1 MYLNP
6 KVKDKYKN
14 IDFLEYN
21 WLMGGYAM
29 DDFYDKDNIKNFDE
43 LYKYE
48 GELGAIYNNK
58 KTLFKLW
65 APLAES
71 VEVIFYGKD
80 GYNYTSNSKKTMKM
94 EYKRKGLWQLEVEG
108 NLNGEFY
115 NYVIDRNG
123 IKKEVVDPYA
133 KAVGVNGKRGMV
145 IDLEQTNP
153 IGWNNHAIPKLKST
167 LDAIIYE
174 VNIRDF
180 TIDNNSGVDN
190 EIKGKFKGFYSDTS
204 TNSKKIKTG
213 INHLKELGVN
223 VIQLLPSFD
232 YKTVDER
239 YFSEE
244 EYNWGYDPLNYNV
257 PEGSYSTNPYFGEV
271 RIKEFKELI
280 LKLHENGFKVVM
292 DVVFNH
298 TADTED
304 SNFNKI
310 LPKYYYREN
319 MDGSFSNGSGCGNEL
334 ASERYMV
341 RKFILDSLKYWVDEY
356 KIDGFRFDLMALHD
370 IKTMKAIRKELSEDI
385 ILYGEG
391 WKAGSST
398 LEDNL
403 LTLKENI
410 SEFGKLQV
418 GAFSDDIRDAI
429 KGSVFESEKGGFING
444 GDGFEE
450 TIKFG
455 IVASTNHKDID
466 FDKLKYSKIPWALEP
481 YQVITYASAHDNY
494 TLWDKLAL
502 VKPLFSK
509 SDRIK
514 MNKLAAAIVLT
525 SQGIPFIHAGDEIL
539 RTKKDRSGTLIE
551 NSYKSSDY
559 VNKFY
564 WSRKEKYID
573 IFNYYKKLIDLRKNH
588 KIFKMNSTKEINDNI
603 EFLTFEENLKKIVAY
618 IAYGDRVNDSLGKI
632 AVIFNG
638 NENCIE
644 IDLKHN
650 KFLAILDGYDIN
662 EKGIYRINNNIISIK
677 PISALIVRY
686 L

>member
-1 MYLNP
+1 MDSFFS
-6 KVKDKYKN
+6 KDH
-14 IDFLEYN
+14 
-21 WLMGGYAM
+21 
-29 DDFYDKDNIKNFDE
+29 IKEFDE

-48 GELGAIYNNK
+48 DELGTIYNNR
-58 KTLFKLW
+58 KTTFKIW
-65 APLAES
+65 APLADS

-80 GYNYTSNSKKTMKM
+80 GYDYRSDAKEVIKMKY
-94 EYKRKGLWQLEVEG
+94 EEKGVWKLEVKG
-108 NLNGEFY
+108 DLNGEFY
-115 NYVIDRNG
+115 NYI
-123 IKKEVVDPYA
+123 IKRSGVSKEVIDPYA
-133 KAVGVNGKRGMV
+133 KAVGVNGERGMV
-145 IDLEQTNP
+145 IDLNQTNP
-153 IGWNNHAIPKLKST
+153 IGWDTHTIPKLNSV

-180 TIDNNSGVDN
+180 TIDNNSGINN
-190 EIKGKFKGFYSDTS
+190 EIKGKFKGFCAEPS
-204 TNSKKIKTG
+204 TNKGKIKTG

-232 YKTVDER
+232 YKTIDER
-239 YFSEE
+239 YFNEE

-280 LKLHENGFKVVM
+280 MKLHENGFKVVM
-292 DVVFNH
+292 DVVLNH
-298 TADTED
+298 TADTEN

-319 MDGSFSNGSGCGNEL
+319 EDGSFSNGSGCGNEI
-334 ASERYMV
+334 ASERAMV
-341 RKFILDSLKYWVDEY
+341 RKFILDSLKYWVEEY
-356 KIDGFRFDLMALHD
+356 KIDGFRFDLMGLHD
-370 IKTMKAIRKELSEDI
+370 IETMKAIRKELSEDI

-391 WKAGSST
+391 WKAGPST
-398 LEDNL
+398 LEDDI

-410 SEFGKLQV
+410 SKFGKLQV

-429 KGSVFESEKGGFING
+429 KGSVFEAESGGFING
-444 GDGFEE
+444 GNGFEE

-455 IVASTNHKDID
+455 VVASTAHKDID
-466 FDKLKYSKIPWALEP
+466 FNKLKYSKIPWAIEP
-481 YQVITYASAHDNY
+481 YQVITYVSAHDNY

-502 VKPLFSK
+502 VKPLFAK

-514 MNKLAAAIVLT
+514 MNKLAAAIILT

-539 RTKKDRSGTLIE
+539 RTKKDRNGTLVE

-588 KIFKMNSTKEINDNI
+588 KIFKMNSAKDINDNI
-603 EFLTFEENLKKIVAY
+603 EFLNFEENLKNIVAY
-618 IAYGDRVNDSLGKI
+618 IAYGDRINDSLGKI

-638 NENCIE
+638 NQDYVE

-650 KFLAILDGYDIN
+650 QFMAILDGDDIN
-662 EKGIYRINNNIISIK
+662 EKGLYKINNSIINVK
-677 PISALIVRY
+677 PLSALIVRY
-686 L
+686 V

>member
-1 MYLNP
+1 MDSFFS
-6 KVKDKYKN
+6 KDHVK
-14 IDFLEYN
+14 E
-21 WLMGGYAM
+21 
-29 DDFYDKDNIKNFDE
+29 FDE

-48 GELGAIYNNK
+48 DELGAIYNNR
-58 KTLFKLW
+58 KTTFKIW

-80 GYNYTSNSKKTMKM
+80 GYDYRSDAKEVIKMKY
-94 EYKRKGLWQLEVEG
+94 EEKGVWKLEVKG
-108 NLNGEFY
+108 DLNGEFY
-115 NYVIDRNG
+115 NYI
-123 IKKEVVDPYA
+123 IKRSGVSKEVIDPYA
-133 KAVGVNGKRGMV
+133 KAVGVNGERGMV
-145 IDLEQTNP
+145 IDLNATNP
-153 IGWNNHAIPKLKST
+153 IGWDTHTIPKLNSV

-180 TIDNNSGVDN
+180 TIDNNSGINN
-190 EIKGKFKGFYSDTS
+190 EIKGKFKGFCAEQS
-204 TNSKKIKTG
+204 TNKGKIKTG

-232 YKTVDER
+232 YKTIDER
-239 YFSEE
+239 YFNEE

-280 LKLHENGFKVVM
+280 MKLHENGFKVVM

-298 TADTED
+298 TADTEN

-319 MDGSFSNGSGCGNEL
+319 EDGSFSNGSGCGNEI
-334 ASERYMV
+334 ASERAMV
-341 RKFILDSLKYWVDEY
+341 RKFILDSLKYWVEEY
-356 KIDGFRFDLMALHD
+356 KIDGFRFDLMGLHD
-370 IKTMKAIRKELSEDI
+370 IETMKAIRKELSEDI

-391 WKAGSST
+391 WKAGPST
-398 LEDNL
+398 LEDDI

-410 SEFGKLQV
+410 SKFGKLQV

-429 KGSVFESEKGGFING
+429 KGSVFEAESGGFING
-444 GDGFEE
+444 GNGFEE

-455 IVASTNHKDID
+455 VVASTAHKDIN
-466 FDKLKYSKIPWALEP
+466 FNKLKYSKIPWAIEP
-481 YQVITYASAHDNY
+481 YQVITYVSAHDNY

-502 VKPLFSK
+502 VKPLFAK

-514 MNKLAAAIVLT
+514 MNKLAAAIILT

-539 RTKKDRSGTLIE
+539 RTKKDRNGTLVE

-588 KIFKMNSTKEINDNI
+588 KIFKMNSAKDINDNI
-603 EFLTFEENLKKIVAY
+603 EFLNFEENLKNIVAY
-618 IAYGDRVNDSLGKI
+618 IAYGDRINDSLGKI

-638 NENCIE
+638 NQHHVE

-650 KFLAILDGYDIN
+650 KFIAILDGDDVN
-662 EKGIYRINNNIISIK
+662 EKGLYKINNNLINIK
-677 PISALIVRY
+677 PLSALIVRY

>member
-1 MYLNP
+1 MNSFFSKEY
-6 KVKDKYKN
+6 VK
-14 IDFLEYN
+14 E
-21 WLMGGYAM
+21 
-29 DDFYDKDNIKNFDE
+29 FDE

-48 GELGAIYNNK
+48 DELGAIYNNR
-58 KTLFKLW
+58 KTTFKIW

-80 GYNYTSNSKKTMKM
+80 GYDYRSDAKEVIKMKY
-94 EYKRKGLWQLEVEG
+94 EEKGVWKLEVKG
-108 NLNGEFY
+108 DFNGEFY
-115 NYVIDRNG
+115 NYIIKRNG
-123 IKKEVVDPYA
+123 VKKEVIDPYA
-133 KAVGVNGKRGMV
+133 KAVGVNGERGMV
-145 IDLEQTNP
+145 IDLNQTNP
-153 IGWNNHAIPKLKST
+153 IGWDTHTIPKFNSV

-180 TIDNNSGVDN
+180 TIDNNSGINN
-190 EIKGKFKGFYSDTS
+190 EIKGKFKGFCAEPS
-204 TNSKKIKTG
+204 TNKGKIKTG

-232 YKTVDER
+232 YKTIDER
-239 YFSEE
+239 HFNEE

-280 LKLHENGFKVVM
+280 MNLHENGFKVVM

-298 TADTED
+298 TADTEN

-319 MDGSFSNGSGCGNEL
+319 EDGSFSNGSGCGNEI
-334 ASERYMV
+334 ASERAMV
-341 RKFILDSLKYWVDEY
+341 RKFILDSLKYWVEEY
-356 KIDGFRFDLMALHD
+356 KIDGFRFDLMGLHD
-370 IKTMKAIRKELSEDI
+370 IETMKAIRKELSEDI

-391 WKAGSST
+391 WKAGPST
-398 LEDNL
+398 LGDDI

-410 SEFGKLQV
+410 SKFGKLQV
-418 GAFSDDIRDAI
+418 GVFSDDIRDAI
-429 KGSVFESEKGGFING
+429 KGSVFEAESGGFING
-444 GDGFEE
+444 GNGFEE

-455 IVASTNHKDID
+455 VVASTAHKDID
-466 FDKLKYSKIPWALEP
+466 FNKLKYSKIPWALEP
-481 YQVITYASAHDNY
+481 YQVITYVSAHDNY

-502 VKPLFSK
+502 VKPLFTK

-514 MNKLAAAIVLT
+514 MNKLAAAIILT
-525 SQGIPFIHAGDEIL
+525 SQGIPFIHSGDEIL
-539 RTKKDRSGTLIE
+539 RTKKDRNGILVE

-564 WSRKEKYID
+564 WSRKEKYIE
-573 IFNYYKKLIDLRKNH
+573 IFNYYKKLIDLRKKH
-588 KIFKMNSTKEINDNI
+588 KIFKMNSAKDINDNI
-603 EFLTFEENLKKIVAY
+603 EFLNFEENLKKIVAY
-618 IAYGDRVNDSLGKI
+618 IAYGDRINDSLGKI

-638 NENCIE
+638 NQHCVE

-650 KFLAILDGYDIN
+650 QFTAILDGDDIN
-662 EKGIYRINNNIISIK
+662 EKGLYKINNPIINVK
-677 PISALIVRY
+677 PMSALIVRY
-686 L
+686 V

>member
-1 MYLNP
+1 MDSFFS
-6 KVKDKYKN
+6 KDHVK
-14 IDFLEYN
+14 E
-21 WLMGGYAM
+21 
-29 DDFYDKDNIKNFDE
+29 FDE

-48 GELGAIYNNK
+48 DELGAIYNNR
-58 KTLFKLW
+58 KTTFKIW

-80 GYNYTSNSKKTMKM
+80 GYDYRSDAKEVIKMKY
-94 EYKRKGLWQLEVEG
+94 EEKGVWKLEVKG
-108 NLNGEFY
+108 DLNGEFY
-115 NYVIDRNG
+115 NYI
-123 IKKEVVDPYA
+123 IKRSGVSKEVIDPYA
-133 KAVGVNGKRGMV
+133 KAVGVNGERGMV
-145 IDLEQTNP
+145 IDLNVTNP
-153 IGWNNHAIPKLKST
+153 IGWDTHTIPKLNSV

-180 TIDNNSGVDN
+180 TIDNNSGINN
-190 EIKGKFKGFYSDTS
+190 EIKGKFKGFCAEPS
-204 TNSKKIKTG
+204 TNKGKIKTG

-232 YKTVDER
+232 YKTIDER
-239 YFSEE
+239 YFNEE

-280 LKLHENGFKVVM
+280 MKLHENGFKVVM

-298 TADTED
+298 TADTEN

-319 MDGSFSNGSGCGNEL
+319 EDGSFSNGSGCGNEI
-334 ASERYMV
+334 ASERAMV
-341 RKFILDSLKYWVDEY
+341 RKFILDSLKYWVEEY
-356 KIDGFRFDLMALHD
+356 KIDGFRFDLMGLHD
-370 IKTMKAIRKELSEDI
+370 IETMKAIRKELSEDI

-391 WKAGSST
+391 WKAGTST
-398 LEDNL
+398 LEDDI

-410 SEFGKLQV
+410 SKFGKLQV

-429 KGSVFESEKGGFING
+429 KGSVFESESGGFING
-444 GDGFEE
+444 GNGFEE

-455 IVASTNHKDID
+455 VVASTAHKDIN
-466 FDKLKYSKIPWALEP
+466 FNKLKYSKIPWAIEP
-481 YQVITYASAHDNY
+481 YQVITYVSAHDNY

-502 VKPLFSK
+502 VKPLFAK

-514 MNKLAAAIVLT
+514 MNKLAAAIILT

-539 RTKKDRSGTLIE
+539 RTKKDRNGTLVE

-588 KIFKMNSTKEINDNI
+588 KIFKMNSAKDINDNI
-603 EFLTFEENLKKIVAY
+603 EFLNFEENLKNIVAY
-618 IAYGDRVNDSLGKI
+618 IAYGDRINDSLGKI

-638 NENCIE
+638 NQDYVE

-650 KFLAILDGYDIN
+650 QFMAILDGDDIN
-662 EKGIYRINNNIISIK
+662 EKGLYKINNNLINIK
-677 PISALIVRY
+677 PLSALIVRY
-686 L
+686 V

>member
-1 MYLNP
+1 MDSFFS
-6 KVKDKYKN
+6 KDHVK
-14 IDFLEYN
+14 E
-21 WLMGGYAM
+21 
-29 DDFYDKDNIKNFDE
+29 FDE

-48 GELGAIYNNK
+48 DELGAIYNNR
-58 KTLFKLW
+58 KTTFKIW

-80 GYNYTSNSKKTMKM
+80 GYDYRSDAKEVIKMKY
-94 EYKRKGLWQLEVEG
+94 EEKGVWKLEVKG
-108 NLNGEFY
+108 DLNGEFY
-115 NYVIDRNG
+115 NYI
-123 IKKEVVDPYA
+123 IKRGGVSKEVIDPYA
-133 KAVGVNGKRGMV
+133 KAVGVNGERGMV
-145 IDLEQTNP
+145 IDLNQTNP
-153 IGWNNHAIPKLKST
+153 IGWDTHAIPKLNSV

-180 TIDNNSGVDN
+180 TIDNNSGINN
-190 EIKGKFKGFYSDTS
+190 EIKGKFKGFCAEQS
-204 TNSKKIKTG
+204 TNKGKIKTG

-232 YKTVDER
+232 YKTIDER
-239 YFSEE
+239 YFNEE

-280 LKLHENGFKVVM
+280 MKLHENGFKVVM

-298 TADTED
+298 TADTEN

-319 MDGSFSNGSGCGNEL
+319 EDGSFSNGSGCGNEI
-334 ASERYMV
+334 ASERAMV
-341 RKFILDSLKYWVDEY
+341 RKFILDSLKYWVEEY
-356 KIDGFRFDLMALHD
+356 KIDGFRFDLMGLHD
-370 IKTMKAIRKELSEDI
+370 IETMKAIRKELSEDI

-391 WKAGSST
+391 WKAGPST
-398 LEDNL
+398 LEDDI

-410 SEFGKLQV
+410 SKFGKLQV
-418 GAFSDDIRDAI
+418 GVFSDDIRDAI
-429 KGSVFESEKGGFING
+429 KGSVFESESGGFING
-444 GDGFEE
+444 GNGFEE

-455 IVASTNHKDID
+455 VVASTAHKDID
-466 FDKLKYSKIPWALEP
+466 FNKLKYSKIPWAIEP
-481 YQVITYASAHDNY
+481 YQVITYVSAHDNY

-502 VKPLFSK
+502 VKPLFAK

-514 MNKLAAAIVLT
+514 MNKLAAAIILT

-539 RTKKDRSGTLIE
+539 RTKKDRNGTLVE

-588 KIFKMNSTKEINDNI
+588 KIFKMNSAKDINDNI
-603 EFLTFEENLKKIVAY
+603 EFLNFEENLKNIVAY
-618 IAYGDRVNDSLGKI
+618 IAYGDRINDSLGKI

-638 NENCIE
+638 NQHHVE

-650 KFLAILDGYDIN
+650 KFIAILDGDDVN
-662 EKGIYRINNNIISIK
+662 EKGLYKINNNLINIK
-677 PISALIVRY
+677 PLSALIVRY

>member
-1 MYLNP
+1 MDSFFS
-6 KVKDKYKN
+6 KDHVK
-14 IDFLEYN
+14 E
-21 WLMGGYAM
+21 
-29 DDFYDKDNIKNFDE
+29 FDE

-48 GELGAIYNNK
+48 DELGAIYNNR
-58 KTLFKLW
+58 KTTFKIW

-80 GYNYTSNSKKTMKM
+80 GYDYRSDAKEVIKMKY
-94 EYKRKGLWQLEVEG
+94 EEKGVWKLEVKG
-108 NLNGEFY
+108 DLNGEFY
-115 NYVIDRNG
+115 NYI
-123 IKKEVVDPYA
+123 IKRSGVSKEVIDPYA
-133 KAVGVNGKRGMV
+133 KAVGVNGERGMV
-145 IDLEQTNP
+145 IDLNQTNP
-153 IGWNNHAIPKLKST
+153 IGWHTHTIPKLNSV

-180 TIDNNSGVDN
+180 TIDNNSGINN
-190 EIKGKFKGFYSDTS
+190 EIKGKFKGFCTEPYTD
-204 TNSKKIKTG
+204 KGKIKTG

-232 YKTVDER
+232 YKTIDER
-239 YFSEE
+239 YFNEE

-280 LKLHENGFKVVM
+280 MKLHENGFKVVM

-298 TADTED
+298 TADTEN

-319 MDGSFSNGSGCGNEL
+319 EDGSFSNGSGCGNEI
-334 ASERYMV
+334 ASERAMV
-341 RKFILDSLKYWVDEY
+341 RKFILDSLKYWVEEY
-356 KIDGFRFDLMALHD
+356 KIDGFRFDLMGLHD
-370 IKTMKAIRKELSEDI
+370 IETMKVIRKELSEDI

-391 WKAGSST
+391 WKAGAST
-398 LEDNL
+398 LEDDI

-410 SEFGKLQV
+410 SKFGKLQV

-429 KGSVFESEKGGFING
+429 KGSVFEAESGGFING
-444 GDGFEE
+444 GNGFEE

-455 IVASTNHKDID
+455 VVASTAHKDIN
-466 FDKLKYSKIPWALEP
+466 FNKLKYSKIPWAIEP
-481 YQVITYASAHDNY
+481 YQVITYVSAHDNY

-502 VKPLFSK
+502 VKPLFAK

-514 MNKLAAAIVLT
+514 MNKLAAAIILT

-539 RTKKDRSGTLIE
+539 RTKKDRNGTLVE

-588 KIFKMNSTKEINDNI
+588 KIFKMNSAKDINDNI
-603 EFLTFEENLKKIVAY
+603 EFLNFEENLKNIVAY
-618 IAYGDRVNDSLGKI
+618 IAYGDRINDSLGKI

-638 NENCIE
+638 NQDYVE

-650 KFLAILDGYDIN
+650 QFMAILDGDDIN
-662 EKGIYRINNNIISIK
+662 EKGLYKINNNLINIK
-677 PISALIVRY
+677 PLSALIVRY
-686 L
+686 V

>member
-1 MYLNP
+1 MDSFFS
-6 KVKDKYKN
+6 KDHVK
-14 IDFLEYN
+14 E
-21 WLMGGYAM
+21 
-29 DDFYDKDNIKNFDE
+29 FDE

-48 GELGAIYNNK
+48 GELGAIYYNNK
-58 KTLFKLW
+58 TVFKLW

-80 GYNYTSNSKKTMKM
+80 GYDYKSTSKEVLKMKC
-94 EYKRKGLWQLEVEG
+94 EENGVWKLEVDG
-108 NLNGEFY
+108 DLNGEFY

-123 IKKEVVDPYA
+123 VKSEVIDPYA
-133 KAVGVNGKRGMV
+133 KAVGVNGERGMV
-145 IDLEQTNP
+145 IDLNKTNP
-153 IGWNNHAIPKLKST
+153 IGWKTHRIPKLNSV
-167 LDAIIYE
+167 LDSIIYE

-180 TIDNNSGVDN
+180 TIDNNSGIDN
-190 EIKGKFKGFYSDTS
+190 EIKGKFKGFYAEPY
-204 TNSKKIKTG
+204 NNKWKLKTG

-232 YKTVDER
+232 YKTIDER
-239 YFSEE
+239 YFNEE

-280 LKLHENGFKVVM
+280 MNLHENGFKVVM

-298 TADTED
+298 TADTD
-304 SNFNKI
+304 NSNFNKI

-319 MDGSFSNGSGCGNEL
+319 NDGSFSNGSGCGNEI
-334 ASERYMV
+334 ASERAMV
-341 RKFILDSLKYWVDEY
+341 RKFILDSLKYWVEEY
-356 KIDGFRFDLMALHD
+356 KIDGFRFDLMGLHD
-370 IKTMKAIRKELSEDI
+370 IETMKIIRKELDKDI

-391 WKAGSST
+391 WKAGPST
-398 LEDNL
+398 LADDI
-403 LTLKENI
+403 LTLKKNI
-410 SEFGKLQV
+410 YEFGKSQV

-429 KGSVFESEKGGFING
+429 KGNVFEVEKGGFING
-444 GDGFEE
+444 GNGYEE

-466 FDKLKYSKIPWALEP
+466 FNKLKYSKSPWALEP
-481 YQVITYASAHDNY
+481 YQVITYVSAHDNY

-502 VKPLFSK
+502 VKPLFAK

-514 MNKLAAAIVLT
+514 MNKLAAAIILT

-539 RTKKDRSGTLIE
+539 RTKKDRNGTLVE
-551 NSYKSSDY
+551 NSYKSSDH

-573 IFNYYKKLIDLRKNH
+573 VFNYYKKLIDLRKNH
-588 KIFKMNSTKEINDNI
+588 KIFKMNSAKDINNNI
-603 EFLTFEENLKKIVAY
+603 EFLTFEDNLKNVVAY
-618 IAYGDRVNDSLGKI
+618 ISYGDRINDPLGKI

-638 NENCIE
+638 NEHCIE

-650 KFLAILDGYDIN
+650 KFIAILDGDDVN
-662 EKGIYRINNNIISIK
+662 EKGLYNINNNLINIK
-677 PISALIVRY
+677 PLSALIIRY
-686 L
+686 V

>member
-1 MYLNP
+1 MDSFFS
-6 KVKDKYKN
+6 KDHVK
-14 IDFLEYN
+14 E
-21 WLMGGYAM
+21 
-29 DDFYDKDNIKNFDE
+29 FDE

-48 GELGAIYNNK
+48 DELGAIYNNR
-58 KTLFKLW
+58 KTTFKIW

-80 GYNYTSNSKKTMKM
+80 GYDYRSDAKEVIKMKY
-94 EYKRKGLWQLEVEG
+94 EEKGVWKLEVKG
-108 NLNGEFY
+108 DLNGEFY
-115 NYVIDRNG
+115 NYI
-123 IKKEVVDPYA
+123 IKRSGVSKEVIDPYA
-133 KAVGVNGKRGMV
+133 KAVGVNGERGMV
-145 IDLEQTNP
+145 IDLNQTNP
-153 IGWNNHAIPKLKST
+153 IGWDTHAIPKLNSV

-180 TIDNNSGVDN
+180 TIDNNSGINN
-190 EIKGKFKGFYSDTS
+190 EIKGKFKGFCAEPS
-204 TNSKKIKTG
+204 TNKGKIKTG

-232 YKTVDER
+232 YKTIDER
-239 YFSEE
+239 YFNEE

-280 LKLHENGFKVVM
+280 MKLHENGFKVVM

-298 TADTED
+298 TADTEN

-319 MDGSFSNGSGCGNEL
+319 EDGSFSNGSGCGNEI
-334 ASERYMV
+334 ASERAMV
-341 RKFILDSLKYWVDEY
+341 RKFILDSLKYWVEEY
-356 KIDGFRFDLMALHD
+356 KIDGFRFDLMGLHD
-370 IKTMKAIRKELSEDI
+370 IETMKAIRKELSEDI

-391 WKAGSST
+391 WKAGPST
-398 LEDNL
+398 LEDDI

-410 SEFGKLQV
+410 SKLGKLQV
-418 GAFSDDIRDAI
+418 GVFSDDIRDAI
-429 KGSVFESEKGGFING
+429 KGSVFEAESGGFING
-444 GDGFEE
+444 GNGFEE

-455 IVASTNHKDID
+455 VVASTAHKDIN
-466 FDKLKYSKIPWALEP
+466 FNKLKYSKIPWAIEP
-481 YQVITYASAHDNY
+481 YQVITYVSAHDNY

-502 VKPLFSK
+502 VKPLFAK

-514 MNKLAAAIVLT
+514 MNKLAAAIILT

-539 RTKKDRSGTLIE
+539 RTKKDRNGTLVE

-588 KIFKMNSTKEINDNI
+588 KIFKMNSAKDINDNI
-603 EFLTFEENLKKIVAY
+603 EFLNFEENLKNIVAY
-618 IAYGDRVNDSLGKI
+618 IAYGDRINDSLGKI

-638 NENCIE
+638 NQDYVE

-650 KFLAILDGYDIN
+650 QFMAILDGDDIN
-662 EKGIYRINNNIISIK
+662 EKGLYKINNNLINIK
-677 PISALIVRY
+677 PLSALIVRY
-686 L
+686 V

>member
-1 MYLNP
+1 MDSFFS
-6 KVKDKYKN
+6 KDHVK
-14 IDFLEYN
+14 E
-21 WLMGGYAM
+21 
-29 DDFYDKDNIKNFDE
+29 FDE

-48 GELGAIYNNK
+48 DELGAIYNNR
-58 KTLFKLW
+58 KTTFKIW

-80 GYNYTSNSKKTMKM
+80 GYDYRSDAKEVIKMKY
-94 EYKRKGLWQLEVEG
+94 EEKGVWKLEVKG
-108 NLNGEFY
+108 DLNGEFY
-115 NYVIDRNG
+115 NYI
-123 IKKEVVDPYA
+123 IKRSGVSKEVIDPYA
-133 KAVGVNGKRGMV
+133 KAVGVNGERGMV
-145 IDLEQTNP
+145 IDLNATNP
-153 IGWNNHAIPKLKST
+153 IGWDTHTIPKLNSV

-180 TIDNNSGVDN
+180 TIDNNSGINN
-190 EIKGKFKGFYSDTS
+190 EIKGKFKGFCAEQS
-204 TNSKKIKTG
+204 TNKGKIKTG

-232 YKTVDER
+232 YKTIDER
-239 YFSEE
+239 YFNEE

-280 LKLHENGFKVVM
+280 MKLHENGFKVVM

-298 TADTED
+298 TADTEN

-319 MDGSFSNGSGCGNEL
+319 EDGSFSNGSGCGNEI
-334 ASERYMV
+334 ASERAMV
-341 RKFILDSLKYWVDEY
+341 RKFILDSLKYWVEEY
-356 KIDGFRFDLMALHD
+356 KIDGFRFDLMGLHD
-370 IKTMKAIRKELSEDI
+370 IETMKAIRKELSEDI

-391 WKAGSST
+391 WKAGPST
-398 LEDNL
+398 LEDDI

-410 SEFGKLQV
+410 SKFGKLQV

-429 KGSVFESEKGGFING
+429 KGSVFEAGSGGFING
-444 GDGFEE
+444 GNGFEE

-455 IVASTNHKDID
+455 VVASTAHKDIN
-466 FDKLKYSKIPWALEP
+466 FNKLKYSKIPWAIEP
-481 YQVITYASAHDNY
+481 YQVITYVSAHDNY

-502 VKPLFSK
+502 VKPLFAK

-514 MNKLAAAIVLT
+514 MNKLAAAIILT

-539 RTKKDRSGTLIE
+539 RTKKDRNGTLVE

-573 IFNYYKKLIDLRKNH
+573 IFNYYKKLVDLRKNH
-588 KIFKMNSTKEINDNI
+588 KIFKMNSAKDINDNI
-603 EFLTFEENLKKIVAY
+603 EFLNFEENLKNIVAY
-618 IAYGDRVNDSLGKI
+618 IAYGDRINDSLGKI

-638 NENCIE
+638 NQDYVE

-650 KFLAILDGYDIN
+650 KFIAILDGDDVN
-662 EKGIYRINNNIISIK
+662 EKGLYKINNNLINIK
-677 PISALIVRY
+677 PLSALIVRY

>member
-1 MYLNP
+1 MDSFFS
-6 KVKDKYKN
+6 KDHVK
-14 IDFLEYN
+14 E
-21 WLMGGYAM
+21 
-29 DDFYDKDNIKNFDE
+29 FDE

-48 GELGAIYNNK
+48 DELGAIYNNR
-58 KTLFKLW
+58 KTTFKIW

-80 GYNYTSNSKKTMKM
+80 GYDYRSDAKEVIKMKY
-94 EYKRKGLWQLEVEG
+94 EEKGVWKLEVKG
-108 NLNGEFY
+108 DLNGEFY
-115 NYVIDRNG
+115 NYI
-123 IKKEVVDPYA
+123 IKRSGVSKEVIDPYA
-133 KAVGVNGKRGMV
+133 KAVGVNGERGMV
-145 IDLEQTNP
+145 IDLNATNP
-153 IGWNNHAIPKLKST
+153 IGWDTHTIPKLNSV

-180 TIDNNSGVDN
+180 TIDNNSGINN
-190 EIKGKFKGFYSDTS
+190 EIKGKFKGFCAEQS
-204 TNSKKIKTG
+204 TNKGKIKTG

-232 YKTVDER
+232 YKTIDER
-239 YFSEE
+239 YFNEE

-280 LKLHENGFKVVM
+280 MKLHENGFKVVM

-298 TADTED
+298 TADTEN

-319 MDGSFSNGSGCGNEL
+319 EDGSFSNGSGCGNEI
-334 ASERYMV
+334 ASERAMV
-341 RKFILDSLKYWVDEY
+341 RKFILDSLKYWVEEY
-356 KIDGFRFDLMALHD
+356 KIDGFRFDLMGLHD
-370 IKTMKAIRKELSEDI
+370 IETMKAIRKELSEDI

-391 WKAGSST
+391 WKAGPST
-398 LEDNL
+398 LEDDI

-410 SEFGKLQV
+410 SKFGKLQV

-429 KGSVFESEKGGFING
+429 KGSVFEAESGGFING
-444 GDGFEE
+444 GNGFEE

-455 IVASTNHKDID
+455 VVASTAHKDIN
-466 FDKLKYSKIPWALEP
+466 FNKLKYSKIPWAIEP
-481 YQVITYASAHDNY
+481 YQVITYVSAHDNY

-502 VKPLFSK
+502 VKPLFAK

-514 MNKLAAAIVLT
+514 MNKLAAAIILT

-539 RTKKDRSGTLIE
+539 RTKKDRNGTLVE

-573 IFNYYKKLIDLRKNH
+573 IFNYYKKLVDLRKNH
-588 KIFKMNSTKEINDNI
+588 KIFKMNSAKDINDNI
-603 EFLTFEENLKKIVAY
+603 EFLNFEENLKNIVAY
-618 IAYGDRVNDSLGKI
+618 IAYGDRINDSLGKI

-638 NENCIE
+638 NQDYVE

-650 KFLAILDGYDIN
+650 KFIAILDGDDVN
-662 EKGIYRINNNIISIK
+662 EKGLYKINNNLINIK
-677 PISALIVRY
+677 PLSALIVRY

>member
-1 MYLNP
+1 MDSFFS
-6 KVKDKYKN
+6 KDHVK
-14 IDFLEYN
+14 E
-21 WLMGGYAM
+21 
-29 DDFYDKDNIKNFDE
+29 FDE

-48 GELGAIYNNK
+48 DELGAIYNNR
-58 KTLFKLW
+58 KTTFKIW

-80 GYNYTSNSKKTMKM
+80 GYDYRSDAKEVIKMKY
-94 EYKRKGLWQLEVEG
+94 EEKGVWKLEVKG
-108 NLNGEFY
+108 DLNGEFY
-115 NYVIDRNG
+115 NYI
-123 IKKEVVDPYA
+123 IKRSGVSKEVIDPYA
-133 KAVGVNGKRGMV
+133 KAVGVNGERGMV
-145 IDLEQTNP
+145 IDLNATNP
-153 IGWNNHAIPKLKST
+153 IGWDTHTIPKLNSV

-180 TIDNNSGVDN
+180 TIDNNSGINN
-190 EIKGKFKGFYSDTS
+190 EIKGKFKGFCAEQS
-204 TNSKKIKTG
+204 TNKGKIKTG

-232 YKTVDER
+232 YKTIDER
-239 YFSEE
+239 YFNEE

-280 LKLHENGFKVVM
+280 MKLHENGFKVVM

-298 TADTED
+298 TADTEN

-319 MDGSFSNGSGCGNEL
+319 EDGSFSNGSGCGNEI
-334 ASERYMV
+334 ASERAMV
-341 RKFILDSLKYWVDEY
+341 RKFILDSLKYWVEEY
-356 KIDGFRFDLMALHD
+356 KIDGFRFDLMGLHD
-370 IKTMKAIRKELSEDI
+370 IEIMKAIRKELSEDI

-391 WKAGSST
+391 WKAGPST
-398 LEDNL
+398 LEDDI

-410 SEFGKLQV
+410 SKFGKLQV

-429 KGSVFESEKGGFING
+429 KGSVFEAESGGFING
-444 GDGFEE
+444 GNGFEE

-455 IVASTNHKDID
+455 VVASTAHKDID
-466 FDKLKYSKIPWALEP
+466 FNKLKYSKIPWAIEP
-481 YQVITYASAHDNY
+481 YQVITYVSAHDNY

-502 VKPLFSK
+502 VKPLFAK

-514 MNKLAAAIVLT
+514 MNKLAAAIILT

-539 RTKKDRSGTLIE
+539 RTKKDRNGTLVE

-588 KIFKMNSTKEINDNI
+588 KIFKMNSAKDINDNI
-603 EFLTFEENLKKIVAY
+603 EFLNFEENLKNIVAY
-618 IAYGDRVNDSLGKI
+618 IAYGDRINDSLGKI

-638 NENCIE
+638 NQDYVE

-650 KFLAILDGYDIN
+650 QFMAILDGDDIN
-662 EKGIYRINNNIISIK
+662 EKGLYKINNSIINIK
-677 PISALIVRY
+677 PLSALIVRY
-686 L
+686 V

>member
-1 MYLNP
+1 MDSFFS
-6 KVKDKYKN
+6 KDHVK
-14 IDFLEYN
+14 E
-21 WLMGGYAM
+21 
-29 DDFYDKDNIKNFDE
+29 FDE

-48 GELGAIYNNK
+48 DELGAIYNNR
-58 KTLFKLW
+58 KTTFKIW

-80 GYNYTSNSKKTMKM
+80 GYDYRSDAKEVIKMKY
-94 EYKRKGLWQLEVEG
+94 EEKGVWKLEVKG
-108 NLNGEFY
+108 DLNGEFY
-115 NYVIDRNG
+115 NYI
-123 IKKEVVDPYA
+123 IKRSGVSKEVIDPYA
-133 KAVGVNGKRGMV
+133 KAVGVNGERGMV
-145 IDLEQTNP
+145 IDLNATNP
-153 IGWNNHAIPKLKST
+153 IGWDTHTIPKLNSV

-180 TIDNNSGVDN
+180 TIDNNSGINN
-190 EIKGKFKGFYSDTS
+190 EIKGKFKGFCAEQS
-204 TNSKKIKTG
+204 TNKGKIKTG

-232 YKTVDER
+232 YKTIDER
-239 YFSEE
+239 YFNEE

-280 LKLHENGFKVVM
+280 MKLHENGFKVVM

-298 TADTED
+298 TADTEN

-319 MDGSFSNGSGCGNEL
+319 EDGSFSNGSGCGNEI
-334 ASERYMV
+334 ASERAMV
-341 RKFILDSLKYWVDEY
+341 RKFILDSLKYWVEEY
-356 KIDGFRFDLMALHD
+356 KIDGFRFDLMGLHD
-370 IKTMKAIRKELSEDI
+370 IETMKAIRKELSEDI

-391 WKAGSST
+391 WKAGPST
-398 LEDNL
+398 LEDDI

-410 SEFGKLQV
+410 SKFGKLQV

-429 KGSVFESEKGGFING
+429 KGSVFEAESGGFING
-444 GDGFEE
+444 GNGFEE

-455 IVASTNHKDID
+455 VVASTAHKDID
-466 FDKLKYSKIPWALEP
+466 FNKLKYSKIPWAIEP
-481 YQVITYASAHDNY
+481 YQVITYVSAHDNY

-502 VKPLFSK
+502 VKPLFAK

-514 MNKLAAAIVLT
+514 MNKLAAAIILT

-539 RTKKDRSGTLIE
+539 RTKKDRNGTLVE

-564 WSRKEKYID
+564 WSRKEKYVD

-588 KIFKMNSTKEINDNI
+588 KIFKMNSAKDINDNI
-603 EFLTFEENLKKIVAY
+603 EFLNFEENLKNIVAY
-618 IAYGDRVNDSLGKI
+618 IAYGDRINDSLGKI

-638 NENCIE
+638 NQHHVE

-650 KFLAILDGYDIN
+650 KFIAILDGDDVN
-662 EKGIYRINNNIISIK
+662 EKGLYKINNNLINIK
-677 PISALIVRY
+677 PLSALIVRY

>member
-1 MYLNP
+1 MDSFFS
-6 KVKDKYKN
+6 KDHVK
-14 IDFLEYN
+14 E
-21 WLMGGYAM
+21 
-29 DDFYDKDNIKNFDE
+29 FDE

-48 GELGAIYNNK
+48 DELGAIYNNR
-58 KTLFKLW
+58 KTTFKIW

-80 GYNYTSNSKKTMKM
+80 GYDYRSDAKEVIKMKY
-94 EYKRKGLWQLEVEG
+94 EEKGVWKLEVKG
-108 NLNGEFY
+108 DLNGEFY
-115 NYVIDRNG
+115 NYI
-123 IKKEVVDPYA
+123 IKRGGVSKEVIDPYA
-133 KAVGVNGKRGMV
+133 KAVGVNGERGMV
-145 IDLEQTNP
+145 IDLNATNP
-153 IGWNNHAIPKLKST
+153 IGWDTHAIPKLNSV

-180 TIDNNSGVDN
+180 TIDNNSGINN
-190 EIKGKFKGFYSDTS
+190 EIKGKFKGFCAEQS
-204 TNSKKIKTG
+204 TNKGKIKTG

-232 YKTVDER
+232 YKTIDER
-239 YFSEE
+239 YFNEE

-280 LKLHENGFKVVM
+280 MKLHENGFKVVM

-298 TADTED
+298 TADTEN

-319 MDGSFSNGSGCGNEL
+319 EDGSFSNGSGCGNEI
-334 ASERYMV
+334 ASERAMV
-341 RKFILDSLKYWVDEY
+341 RKFILDSLKYWVEEY
-356 KIDGFRFDLMALHD
+356 KIDGFRFDLMGLHD
-370 IKTMKAIRKELSEDI
+370 IETMKAIRKELSEDI

-391 WKAGSST
+391 WKAGPST
-398 LEDNL
+398 LEDDI

-410 SEFGKLQV
+410 SKFGKLQV

-429 KGSVFESEKGGFING
+429 KGSVFEAGSGGFING
-444 GDGFEE
+444 GNGFEE

-455 IVASTNHKDID
+455 VVASTAHKDIN
-466 FDKLKYSKIPWALEP
+466 FNKLKYSKIPWAIEP
-481 YQVITYASAHDNY
+481 YQVITYVSAHDNY

-514 MNKLAAAIVLT
+514 MNKLAAAIILT

-539 RTKKDRSGTLIE
+539 RTKKDRNGTLVE

-573 IFNYYKKLIDLRKNH
+573 IFNYYKKLINLRKNH
-588 KIFKMNSTKEINDNI
+588 KIFKMNSAKDINDNI
-603 EFLTFEENLKKIVAY
+603 EFLNFEENLKNIVAY
-618 IAYGDRVNDSLGKI
+618 IAYGDRINDSLGKI

-638 NENCIE
+638 NQHHVE
-644 IDLKHN
+644 IDLKYN
-650 KFLAILDGYDIN
+650 KFIAILDGDDVN
-662 EKGIYRINNNIISIK
+662 EKGLYKIDNNLINIK
-677 PISALIVRY
+677 PLSALIVRY

>member
-1 MYLNP
+1 MDSFFS
-6 KVKDKYKN
+6 KDHVK
-14 IDFLEYN
+14 E
-21 WLMGGYAM
+21 
-29 DDFYDKDNIKNFDE
+29 FDE

-48 GELGAIYNNK
+48 DELGAIYNNR
-58 KTLFKLW
+58 KTTFKIW

-80 GYNYTSNSKKTMKM
+80 GYDYRSDAKEVIKMKY
-94 EYKRKGLWQLEVEG
+94 EVKGVWKLEVKG
-108 NLNGEFY
+108 DLNGEFY
-115 NYVIDRNG
+115 NYI
-123 IKKEVVDPYA
+123 IKRSGVSKEVIDPYA
-133 KAVGVNGKRGMV
+133 KAVGVNGERGMV
-145 IDLEQTNP
+145 IDLNATNP
-153 IGWNNHAIPKLKST
+153 IGWDTHTIPKLNSV

-180 TIDNNSGVDN
+180 TIDNNSGINN
-190 EIKGKFKGFYSDTS
+190 EIKGKFKGFCAEPS
-204 TNSKKIKTG
+204 TNKGKIKTG

-232 YKTVDER
+232 YKTIDER
-239 YFSEE
+239 YFNEE

-280 LKLHENGFKVVM
+280 MKLHENGFKVVM

-298 TADTED
+298 TADTEN

-319 MDGSFSNGSGCGNEL
+319 EDGSFSNGSGCGNEI
-334 ASERYMV
+334 ASERAMV
-341 RKFILDSLKYWVDEY
+341 RKFILDSLKYWVEEY
-356 KIDGFRFDLMALHD
+356 KIDGFRFDLMGLHD
-370 IKTMKAIRKELSEDI
+370 IETMKAIRKELSEDI

-391 WKAGSST
+391 WKAGPST
-398 LEDNL
+398 LEDDI

-410 SEFGKLQV
+410 SKFGKLQV

-429 KGSVFESEKGGFING
+429 KGSVFEAESGGFING
-444 GDGFEE
+444 GNGFEE

-455 IVASTNHKDID
+455 VVASTAHKDIN
-466 FDKLKYSKIPWALEP
+466 FNKLKYSKIPWAIEP
-481 YQVITYASAHDNY
+481 YQVITYVSAHDNY

-502 VKPLFSK
+502 VKPLFAK

-514 MNKLAAAIVLT
+514 MNKLAAAIILT

-539 RTKKDRSGTLIE
+539 RTKKDRNGTLVE

-588 KIFKMNSTKEINDNI
+588 KIFKMNSAKDINDNI
-603 EFLTFEENLKKIVAY
+603 EFLNFEENLKNIVAY
-618 IAYGDRVNDSLGKI
+618 IAYGDRINDSLGKI

-638 NENCIE
+638 NQDYVE

-650 KFLAILDGYDIN
+650 KFIAILDGDDVN
-662 EKGIYRINNNIISIK
+662 EKGLYKINNNLINIK
-677 PISALIVRY
+677 PLSALIVRY

>member
-1 MYLNP
+1 MDSFFS
-6 KVKDKYKN
+6 KDHVK
-14 IDFLEYN
+14 E
-21 WLMGGYAM
+21 
-29 DDFYDKDNIKNFDE
+29 FDE

-48 GELGAIYNNK
+48 DELGAIYNNR
-58 KTLFKLW
+58 KTTFKIW

-80 GYNYTSNSKKTMKM
+80 GYDYRSDAKEVIKMKY
-94 EYKRKGLWQLEVEG
+94 EEKGVWKLEVKG
-108 NLNGEFY
+108 DLNGEFY
-115 NYVIDRNG
+115 NYI
-123 IKKEVVDPYA
+123 IKRSGVSKEVIDPYA
-133 KAVGVNGKRGMV
+133 KAVGVNGERGMV
-145 IDLEQTNP
+145 IDLNATNP
-153 IGWNNHAIPKLKST
+153 IGWDTHTIPKLNSV

-180 TIDNNSGVDN
+180 TIDNNSGINN
-190 EIKGKFKGFYSDTS
+190 EIKGKFKGFCAEQF
-204 TNSKKIKTG
+204 TNKGKIKTG

-232 YKTVDER
+232 YKTIDER
-239 YFSEE
+239 YFNEE

-280 LKLHENGFKVVM
+280 MKLHENGFKVVM

-298 TADTED
+298 TADTEN

-319 MDGSFSNGSGCGNEL
+319 EDGSFSNGSGCGNEI
-334 ASERYMV
+334 ASERAMV
-341 RKFILDSLKYWVDEY
+341 RKFILDSLKYWVEEY
-356 KIDGFRFDLMALHD
+356 KIDGFRFDLMGLHD
-370 IKTMKAIRKELSEDI
+370 IETMKAIRKELSEDI

-391 WKAGSST
+391 WKAGPST
-398 LEDNL
+398 LEDDI

-410 SEFGKLQV
+410 SKFGKLQV

-429 KGSVFESEKGGFING
+429 KGSVFEAESGGFING
-444 GDGFEE
+444 GNGFEE

-455 IVASTNHKDID
+455 VVASTAHKDID
-466 FDKLKYSKIPWALEP
+466 FNKLKYSKIPWAIEP
-481 YQVITYASAHDNY
+481 YQVITYVSAHDNY

-502 VKPLFSK
+502 VKPLFAK

-514 MNKLAAAIVLT
+514 MNKLAAAIILT

-539 RTKKDRSGTLIE
+539 RTKKDRNGTLVE

-588 KIFKMNSTKEINDNI
+588 KIFKMNSAKDINDNI
-603 EFLTFEENLKKIVAY
+603 EFLNFEENLKNIVAY
-618 IAYGDRVNDSLGKI
+618 IAYGDRINDSLGKI

-638 NENCIE
+638 NQHHVE

-650 KFLAILDGYDIN
+650 KFIAILDGDDVN
-662 EKGIYRINNNIISIK
+662 EKGLYKINNNLINIK
-677 PISALIVRY
+677 PLSALIVRY

>member
-1 MYLNP
+1 MDSFFS
-6 KVKDKYKN
+6 KDHVK
-14 IDFLEYN
+14 E
-21 WLMGGYAM
+21 
-29 DDFYDKDNIKNFDE
+29 FDE

-48 GELGAIYNNK
+48 DELGAIYNNR
-58 KTLFKLW
+58 KTTFKIW

-80 GYNYTSNSKKTMKM
+80 GYDYRSDAKEVIKMKY
-94 EYKRKGLWQLEVEG
+94 EEKGVWKLEVKG
-108 NLNGEFY
+108 DLNGEFY
-115 NYVIDRNG
+115 NYI
-123 IKKEVVDPYA
+123 IKRSGVSKEVIDPYA
-133 KAVGVNGKRGMV
+133 KAVGVNGERGMV
-145 IDLEQTNP
+145 IDLNATNP
-153 IGWNNHAIPKLKST
+153 IGWDTHTIPKLNSV

-180 TIDNNSGVDN
+180 TIDNNSGINN
-190 EIKGKFKGFYSDTS
+190 EIKGKFKGFCAEPS
-204 TNSKKIKTG
+204 TNKGKIKTG

-232 YKTVDER
+232 YKTIDER
-239 YFSEE
+239 YFNEE

-280 LKLHENGFKVVM
+280 MKLHENGFKVVM

-298 TADTED
+298 TADTEN

-319 MDGSFSNGSGCGNEL
+319 EDGSFSNGSGCGNEI
-334 ASERYMV
+334 ASERAMV
-341 RKFILDSLKYWVDEY
+341 RKFILDSLKYWVEEY
-356 KIDGFRFDLMALHD
+356 KIDGFRFDLMGLHD
-370 IKTMKAIRKELSEDI
+370 IETMKAIRKELSEDI

-391 WKAGSST
+391 WKAGPST
-398 LEDNL
+398 LEDDI

-410 SEFGKLQV
+410 SKFGKLQV

-429 KGSVFESEKGGFING
+429 KGSVFEAESGGFING
-444 GDGFEE
+444 GNGFKE

-455 IVASTNHKDID
+455 VVASTAHKDIN
-466 FDKLKYSKIPWALEP
+466 FNKLKYSKIPWAIEP
-481 YQVITYASAHDNY
+481 YQVITYVSAHDNY

-502 VKPLFSK
+502 VKPLFAK

-514 MNKLAAAIVLT
+514 MNKLAAAIILT

-539 RTKKDRSGTLIE
+539 RTKKDRNGTLVE

-588 KIFKMNSTKEINDNI
+588 KIFKMNSAKDINDNI
-603 EFLTFEENLKKIVAY
+603 EFLNFEENLKNIVAY
-618 IAYGDRVNDSLGKI
+618 IAYGDRINDSLGKI

-638 NENCIE
+638 NQDYVE

-650 KFLAILDGYDIN
+650 KFIAILDGDDVN
-662 EKGIYRINNNIISIK
+662 EKGLYKINNNLINIK
-677 PISALIVRY
+677 PLSALIVRY

>member
-1 MYLNP
+1 MDSFFS
-6 KVKDKYKN
+6 KDHVK
-14 IDFLEYN
+14 E
-21 WLMGGYAM
+21 
-29 DDFYDKDNIKNFDE
+29 FDE

-48 GELGAIYNNK
+48 DELGAIYNNR
-58 KTLFKLW
+58 KTTFKIW

-80 GYNYTSNSKKTMKM
+80 GYDYRSDAKEVIKMKY
-94 EYKRKGLWQLEVEG
+94 EEKGVWKLEVKG
-108 NLNGEFY
+108 DLNGEFY
-115 NYVIDRNG
+115 NYI
-123 IKKEVVDPYA
+123 IKRSGVSKEVIDPYA
-133 KAVGVNGKRGMV
+133 KAVGVNGERGMV
-145 IDLEQTNP
+145 IDLNATNP
-153 IGWNNHAIPKLKST
+153 IGWDTHTIPKLNSV

-180 TIDNNSGVDN
+180 TIDNNSGINN
-190 EIKGKFKGFYSDTS
+190 EIKGKFKGFCTEQS
-204 TNSKKIKTG
+204 TNKGKIKTG

-232 YKTVDER
+232 YKTIDER
-239 YFSEE
+239 YFNEE

-280 LKLHENGFKVVM
+280 MKLHENGFKVVM

-298 TADTED
+298 TADTEN

-319 MDGSFSNGSGCGNEL
+319 EDGSFSNGSGCGNEI
-334 ASERYMV
+334 ASERAMV
-341 RKFILDSLKYWVDEY
+341 RKFILDSLKYWVEEY
-356 KIDGFRFDLMALHD
+356 KIDGFRFDLMGLHD
-370 IKTMKAIRKELSEDI
+370 IETMKAIRKELSEDI

-391 WKAGSST
+391 WKAGPST
-398 LEDNL
+398 LEDDI

-410 SEFGKLQV
+410 SKFGKLQV

-429 KGSVFESEKGGFING
+429 KGSVFEAESGGFING
-444 GDGFEE
+444 GNGFEE

-455 IVASTNHKDID
+455 VVASTAHKDIN
-466 FDKLKYSKIPWALEP
+466 FNKLKYSKIPWAIEP
-481 YQVITYASAHDNY
+481 YQVITYVSAHDNY

-502 VKPLFSK
+502 VKPLFAK

-514 MNKLAAAIVLT
+514 MNKLAAAIILT

-539 RTKKDRSGTLIE
+539 RTKKDRNGTLVE

-588 KIFKMNSTKEINDNI
+588 KIFKMNSAKDINDNI
-603 EFLTFEENLKKIVAY
+603 EFLNFEENLKNIVAY
-618 IAYGDRVNDSLGKI
+618 IAYGDRINDSLGKI

-638 NENCIE
+638 NQHHVE

-650 KFLAILDGYDIN
+650 KFIAILDGDDVN
-662 EKGIYRINNNIISIK
+662 EKGLYKINNNLINIK
-677 PISALIVRY
+677 PLSALIVRY

>member
-1 MYLNP
+1 MDSFFS
-6 KVKDKYKN
+6 KDHVK
-14 IDFLEYN
+14 E
-21 WLMGGYAM
+21 
-29 DDFYDKDNIKNFDE
+29 FDE

-48 GELGAIYNNK
+48 DELGAIYNNR
-58 KTLFKLW
+58 KTTFKIW

-80 GYNYTSNSKKTMKM
+80 GYDYRSDAKEVIKMKY
-94 EYKRKGLWQLEVEG
+94 EEKGVWKLEVKG
-108 NLNGEFY
+108 DLNGEFY
-115 NYVIDRNG
+115 NYI
-123 IKKEVVDPYA
+123 IKRSGVSKEVIDPYA
-133 KAVGVNGKRGMV
+133 KAVGVNGERGMV
-145 IDLEQTNP
+145 IDLNATNP
-153 IGWNNHAIPKLKST
+153 IGWDTHTIPKLNSV

-180 TIDNNSGVDN
+180 TIDNNSGINN
-190 EIKGKFKGFYSDTS
+190 EIKGKFKGFCAEQS
-204 TNSKKIKTG
+204 TNKGKIKTG

-232 YKTVDER
+232 YKTIDER
-239 YFSEE
+239 YFNEE

-280 LKLHENGFKVVM
+280 MKLHENGFKVVM

-298 TADTED
+298 TADTEN

-319 MDGSFSNGSGCGNEL
+319 EDGSFSNGSGCGNEI
-334 ASERYMV
+334 ASERAMV
-341 RKFILDSLKYWVDEY
+341 RKFILDSLKYWVEEY
-356 KIDGFRFDLMALHD
+356 KIDGFRFDLMGLHD
-370 IKTMKAIRKELSEDI
+370 IETMKAIRKELSEDI

-391 WKAGSST
+391 WKAGPST
-398 LEDNL
+398 LEDDI

-410 SEFGKLQV
+410 SKFGKLQV

-429 KGSVFESEKGGFING
+429 KGSVFEAESGGFING
-444 GDGFEE
+444 GNGFEE

-455 IVASTNHKDID
+455 VVASTAHKDIN
-466 FDKLKYSKIPWALEP
+466 FNKLKYSKIPWAIEP
-481 YQVITYASAHDNY
+481 YQVITYVSAHDNY

-502 VKPLFSK
+502 VKPLFAK

-514 MNKLAAAIVLT
+514 MNKLAAAIILT

-539 RTKKDRSGTLIE
+539 RTKKDRNGTLVE

-588 KIFKMNSTKEINDNI
+588 KIFKMNSAKDINDNI
-603 EFLTFEENLKKIVAY
+603 EFLNFEENLKNIVAY
-618 IAYGDRVNDSLGKI
+618 IAYGDRINDSLGKI

-638 NENCIE
+638 NQDYVE

-650 KFLAILDGYDIN
+650 KFIAILDGDDVN
-662 EKGIYRINNNIISIK
+662 EKGLYKINNNLINIK
-677 PISALIVRY
+677 PLSALIVRY

>member
-1 MYLNP
+1 
-6 KVKDKYKN
+6 V
-14 IDFLEYN
+14 
-21 WLMGGYAM
+21 GGYDM
-29 DDFYDKDNIKNFDE
+29 DSFFKKDNIKRFDE

-48 GELGAIYNNK
+48 GELGAIYNNR
-58 KTLFKLW
+58 KTIFKIW

-80 GYNYTSNSKKTMKM
+80 GYDYASDSKEVIKM
-94 EYKRKGLWQLEVEG
+94 EYEKNGVWILEVKG

-115 NYVIDRNG
+115 NYIVQRNRV
-123 IKKEVVDPYA
+123 KKEVVDPYA

-145 IDLEQTNP
+145 IDLDQTNP
-153 IGWNNHAIPKLKST
+153 IGWTNHINPKLNSI
-167 LDAIIYE
+167 LDTIIYE

-190 EIKGKFKGFYSDTS
+190 EIKGKFKGFCADTS
-204 TNSKKIKTG
+204 TNNKKIKTG

-232 YKTVDER
+232 YKTIDER
-239 YFSEE
+239 YFNEE

-280 LKLHENGFKVVM
+280 MKLHENGFKVVM

-298 TADTED
+298 TADTKT

-310 LPKYYYREN
+310 LPQYYYREN

-334 ASERYMV
+334 ASERIMV
-341 RKFILDSLKYWVDEY
+341 RKFILDSLKYWVKEY
-356 KIDGFRFDLMALHD
+356 RIDGFRFDLMGLHD
-370 IKTMKAIRKELSEDI
+370 IETMKSIRKELGKDI

-391 WKAGSST
+391 WKAGPSI
-398 LEDNL
+398 LEDKL

-410 SEFGKLQV
+410 HEFARYQL

-429 KGSVFESEKGGFING
+429 KGSVFEAEKGGFING
-444 GDGFEE
+444 GNGFEE

-466 FDKLKYSKIPWALEP
+466 FNKLKYSKIPWAIEP
-481 YQVITYASAHDNY
+481 YQVITYVSAHDNY

-514 MNKLAAAIVLT
+514 MNKLAAVIILT
-525 SQGIPFIHAGDEIL
+525 SQGIPFIHSGDEIL
-539 RTKKDRSGTLIE
+539 RTKKDRNGTLIE
-551 NSYKSSDY
+551 NSYRSSDY

-573 IFNYYKKLIDLRKNH
+573 VFNYYRKLIDLRKNH
-588 KIFKMNSTKEINDNI
+588 KIFKMNSAKDINDNI
-603 EFLTFEENLKKIVAY
+603 EFLTFEQNLKNLVAY
-618 IAYGDRVNDSLGKI
+618 IAYGDRINDSLGKI

-638 NENCIE
+638 NEHYIE

-650 KFLAILDGYDIN
+650 QFMAILDGDDIN
-662 EKGIYRINNNIISIK
+662 EKGLYRINNNLISIK
-677 PISALIVRY
+677 PLSALIVRY

>member
-1 MYLNP
+1 
-6 KVKDKYKN
+6 
-14 IDFLEYN
+14 
-21 WLMGGYAM
+21 M
-29 DDFYDKDNIKNFDE
+29 DSFYDKDNIKKFDE

-48 GELGAIYNNK
+48 GKLGPIYNNNR
-58 KTLFKLW
+58 TVFKLW

-71 VEVIFYGKD
+71 VKVIFYGKD
-80 GYNYTSNSKKTMKM
+80 GYDYSSDSKEVIEM
-94 EYKRKGLWQLEVEG
+94 EYQENGIWNLEVEE

-115 NYVIDRNG
+115 NYLVEQSG
-123 IKKEVVDPYA
+123 VEKEVVDPYA

-145 IDLEQTNP
+145 IDLDQTNP
-153 IGWNNHAIPKLKST
+153 IGWNNHVIPKLKSP

-190 EIKGKFKGFYSDTS
+190 DIKGKFKGFCAETF
-204 TNSKKIKTG
+204 NNNRKIKTG

-223 VIQLLPSFD
+223 VIQILPAFD
-232 YKTVDER
+232 YKTIDER

-257 PEGSYSTNPYFGEV
+257 PEGSYSSNPYFGEV

-280 LKLHENGFKVVM
+280 MKLHENGFKVVM

-304 SNFNKI
+304 SNFNRI
-310 LPKYYYREN
+310 LPKYYYRN
-319 MDGSFSNGSGCGNEL
+319 NIDGSFSNGSGCGNEL
-334 ASERYMV
+334 ASERIMV

-356 KIDGFRFDLMALHD
+356 KIDGFRFDLMGLHD
-370 IKTMKAIRKELSEDI
+370 IETMKIIRKKLPENI
-385 ILYGEG
+385 IIYGEG
-391 WKAGSST
+391 WKAGTSI
-398 LEDNL
+398 LENNFL
-403 LTLKENI
+403 ALKENI
-410 SEFGKLQV
+410 SRFGKLQV

-429 KGSVFESEKGGFING
+429 KGSVFEAKKGGFING
-444 GDGFEE
+444 GNGFEE

-455 IVASTNHKDID
+455 IVASTNHKDIN
-466 FDKLKYSKIPWALEP
+466 FNKLKYSKIPWALEP
-481 YQVITYASAHDNY
+481 YQVISYTSAHDNY

-502 VKPLFSK
+502 VKPSFPK
-509 SDRIK
+509 YDRIK
-514 MNKLAAAIVLT
+514 MNKLAAAIILT

-551 NSYKSSDY
+551 NSYRSSDY

-573 IFNYYKKLIDLRKNH
+573 VFNYYRKLIELRKNH
-588 KIFKMNSTKEINDNI
+588 KIFKMNSSKDINDNI
-603 EFLTFEENLKKIVAY
+603 EFLTLEDNLKNFVGY
-618 IAYGDRVNDSLGKI
+618 IAHGDRINDSLGKI
-632 AVIFNG
+632 AVFFNG
-638 NENCIE
+638 NKHNIE

-650 KFLAILDGYDIN
+650 NFIAILDGQDIN
-662 EKGIYRINNNIISIK
+662 EKGLYRINNNLINIK

>member
-1 MYLNP
+1 MDSFFS
-6 KVKDKYKN
+6 KDHVK
-14 IDFLEYN
+14 E
-21 WLMGGYAM
+21 
-29 DDFYDKDNIKNFDE
+29 FDE

-48 GELGAIYNNK
+48 DELGAIYNNR
-58 KTLFKLW
+58 KTTFKIW

-80 GYNYTSNSKKTMKM
+80 GYDYRSDAKEVIKMKY
-94 EYKRKGLWQLEVEG
+94 EEKGVWKLEVKG
-108 NLNGEFY
+108 DLNGEFY
-115 NYVIDRNG
+115 NYI
-123 IKKEVVDPYA
+123 IKRSGVSKEVIDPYA
-133 KAVGVNGKRGMV
+133 KAVGVNGERGMV
-145 IDLEQTNP
+145 IDLNQTNP
-153 IGWNNHAIPKLKST
+153 IGWDTHTIPKLNSV

-180 TIDNNSGVDN
+180 TIDNNSGINN
-190 EIKGKFKGFYSDTS
+190 EIKGKFKGFCAEQS
-204 TNSKKIKTG
+204 TNKGKIKTG

-232 YKTVDER
+232 YKTIDER
-239 YFSEE
+239 YFNEE

-280 LKLHENGFKVVM
+280 MKLHENGFKVVM

-298 TADTED
+298 TADTEN

-319 MDGSFSNGSGCGNEL
+319 EDGSFSNGSGCGNEI
-334 ASERYMV
+334 ASERAMV
-341 RKFILDSLKYWVDEY
+341 RKFILDSLKYWVEEY
-356 KIDGFRFDLMALHD
+356 KIDGFRFDLMGLHD
-370 IKTMKAIRKELSEDI
+370 IETMKAIRKELSEDI

-391 WKAGSST
+391 WKAGPST
-398 LEDNL
+398 LEDDI

-410 SEFGKLQV
+410 SKFGKLQV

-429 KGSVFESEKGGFING
+429 KGSVFEAESGGFING
-444 GDGFEE
+444 GNGFEE

-455 IVASTNHKDID
+455 VVASTAHKDIN
-466 FDKLKYSKIPWALEP
+466 FNKLKYSKIPWAIEP
-481 YQVITYASAHDNY
+481 YQVITYVSAHDNY

-502 VKPLFSK
+502 VKPLFAK

-514 MNKLAAAIVLT
+514 MNKLAAAIILT

-539 RTKKDRSGTLIE
+539 RTKKDRNGTLVE

-588 KIFKMNSTKEINDNI
+588 KIFKMNSAKDINDNI
-603 EFLTFEENLKKIVAY
+603 EFLNFEENLKNIVAY
-618 IAYGDRVNDSLGKI
+618 IAYGDRINDSLGKI

-638 NENCIE
+638 NQDYVE

-650 KFLAILDGYDIN
+650 QFMAILDGDDIN
-662 EKGIYRINNNIISIK
+662 EKGLYKINNSIINVK
-677 PISALIVRY
+677 PLSALIVRY
-686 L
+686 V

>member
-1 MYLNP
+1 MDSFFS
-6 KVKDKYKN
+6 KDH
-14 IDFLEYN
+14 
-21 WLMGGYAM
+21 
-29 DDFYDKDNIKNFDE
+29 IKEFDE

-48 GELGAIYNNK
+48 DELGTIYNNR
-58 KTLFKLW
+58 KTTFKIW
-65 APLAES
+65 APLADS

-80 GYNYTSNSKKTMKM
+80 GYDYRSDAKEVIKMKY
-94 EYKRKGLWQLEVEG
+94 EEKGVWKLEVKG
-108 NLNGEFY
+108 DLNGEFY
-115 NYVIDRNG
+115 NYI
-123 IKKEVVDPYA
+123 IKRSGVSKEVIDPYA
-133 KAVGVNGKRGMV
+133 KAVGVNGERGMV
-145 IDLEQTNP
+145 IDLNQTNP
-153 IGWNNHAIPKLKST
+153 IGWDTHTIPKLNSV

-180 TIDNNSGVDN
+180 TIDNNSGINN
-190 EIKGKFKGFYSDTS
+190 EIKGKFKGFCAEPS
-204 TNSKKIKTG
+204 TNKGKIKTG

-232 YKTVDER
+232 YKTIDER
-239 YFSEE
+239 YFNEE

-280 LKLHENGFKVVM
+280 MKLHENGFKVVM

-298 TADTED
+298 TADTEN

-319 MDGSFSNGSGCGNEL
+319 EDGSFSNGSGCGNEI
-334 ASERYMV
+334 ASERAMV
-341 RKFILDSLKYWVDEY
+341 RKFILDSLKYWVEEY
-356 KIDGFRFDLMALHD
+356 KIDGFRFDLMGLHD
-370 IKTMKAIRKELSEDI
+370 IETMKAIRKELSEDI

-391 WKAGSST
+391 WKAGPST
-398 LEDNL
+398 LEDDI

-410 SEFGKLQV
+410 SKFGKLQV

-429 KGSVFESEKGGFING
+429 KGSVFEAESGGFING
-444 GDGFEE
+444 GNGFEE

-455 IVASTNHKDID
+455 VVASTAHKDID
-466 FDKLKYSKIPWALEP
+466 FNKLKYSKIPWALEP
-481 YQVITYASAHDNY
+481 YQVITYVSAHDNY

-502 VKPLFSK
+502 VKPLFAK

-514 MNKLAAAIVLT
+514 MNKLAAAIILT

-539 RTKKDRSGTLIE
+539 RTKKDRNGTLVE

-588 KIFKMNSTKEINDNI
+588 KIFKMNSAKDINDNI
-603 EFLTFEENLKKIVAY
+603 EFLNFEENLKNIVAY
-618 IAYGDRVNDSLGKI
+618 IAYGDRINDSLGKI

-638 NENCIE
+638 NQDYVE

-650 KFLAILDGYDIN
+650 QFMAILDGDDIN
-662 EKGIYRINNNIISIK
+662 EKGLYKINNSIINVK
-677 PISALIVRY
+677 PLSALIVRY
-686 L
+686 V

>member
-1 MYLNP
+1 MDSFFS
-6 KVKDKYKN
+6 KDHVK
-14 IDFLEYN
+14 E
-21 WLMGGYAM
+21 
-29 DDFYDKDNIKNFDE
+29 FDE

-48 GELGAIYNNK
+48 DELGAIYNNR
-58 KTLFKLW
+58 KTTFKIW

-80 GYNYTSNSKKTMKM
+80 GYDYRSDAKEVIKMKY
-94 EYKRKGLWQLEVEG
+94 EEKGVWKLEVKG
-108 NLNGEFY
+108 DLNGEFY
-115 NYVIDRNG
+115 NYI
-123 IKKEVVDPYA
+123 IKRSGVSKEVIDPYA
-133 KAVGVNGKRGMV
+133 KAVGVNGERGMV
-145 IDLEQTNP
+145 IDLNATNP
-153 IGWNNHAIPKLKST
+153 IGWDTHTIPKLNSV

-180 TIDNNSGVDN
+180 TIDNNSGINN
-190 EIKGKFKGFYSDTS
+190 EIKRKFKGFCAEPSS
-204 TNSKKIKTG
+204 NKGKIKTG

-232 YKTVDER
+232 YKTIDER
-239 YFSEE
+239 YFNEE

-280 LKLHENGFKVVM
+280 MKLHENGFKVVM

-298 TADTED
+298 TADTEN

-319 MDGSFSNGSGCGNEL
+319 EDGSFSNGSGCGNEI
-334 ASERYMV
+334 ASERAMV
-341 RKFILDSLKYWVDEY
+341 RKFILDSLKYWVEEY
-356 KIDGFRFDLMALHD
+356 KIDGFRFDLMGLHD
-370 IKTMKAIRKELSEDI
+370 IETMKAIRKELSEDI

-391 WKAGSST
+391 WKAGPST
-398 LEDNL
+398 LEDDI

-410 SEFGKLQV
+410 SKFGKLQV

-429 KGSVFESEKGGFING
+429 KGSVFEAESGGFING
-444 GDGFEE
+444 GNGFEE

-455 IVASTNHKDID
+455 VVASTAHKDIN
-466 FDKLKYSKIPWALEP
+466 FNKLKYSKIPWAIEP
-481 YQVITYASAHDNY
+481 YQVITYVSAHDNY

-502 VKPLFSK
+502 VKPLFAK

-514 MNKLAAAIVLT
+514 MNKLAAAIILT

-539 RTKKDRSGTLIE
+539 RTKKDRNGTLVE

-588 KIFKMNSTKEINDNI
+588 KIFKMNSAKDINDNI
-603 EFLTFEENLKKIVAY
+603 EFLNFEENLKNIVAY
-618 IAYGDRVNDSLGKI
+618 IAYGDRINDSLGKI

-638 NENCIE
+638 NQDYVE

-650 KFLAILDGYDIN
+650 KFIAILDGDDVN
-662 EKGIYRINNNIISIK
+662 EKGLYKINNNLINIK
-677 PISALIVRY
+677 PLSALIVRY

>member
-1 MYLNP
+1 MDSFFS
-6 KVKDKYKN
+6 KDH
-14 IDFLEYN
+14 
-21 WLMGGYAM
+21 
-29 DDFYDKDNIKNFDE
+29 IKEFDE

-48 GELGAIYNNK
+48 DELGTIYNNR
-58 KTLFKLW
+58 KTTFKIW
-65 APLAES
+65 APLADS

-80 GYNYTSNSKKTMKM
+80 GYDYRSDAKEVIKMKY
-94 EYKRKGLWQLEVEG
+94 EEKGVWKLEVKG
-108 NLNGEFY
+108 DLNGEFY
-115 NYVIDRNG
+115 NYI
-123 IKKEVVDPYA
+123 IKRSGVSKEVIDPYA
-133 KAVGVNGKRGMV
+133 KAVGVNGERGMV
-145 IDLEQTNP
+145 IDLNQTNP
-153 IGWNNHAIPKLKST
+153 IGWDTHTIPKLNSV

-180 TIDNNSGVDN
+180 TIDNNSGINN
-190 EIKGKFKGFYSDTS
+190 EIKGKFKGFCAEPS
-204 TNSKKIKTG
+204 TNKGKIKTG

-232 YKTVDER
+232 YKTIDER
-239 YFSEE
+239 YFNEE

-280 LKLHENGFKVVM
+280 MKLHENGFKVVM

-298 TADTED
+298 TADTEN

-319 MDGSFSNGSGCGNEL
+319 EDGSFSNGSGCGNEI
-334 ASERYMV
+334 ASERAMV
-341 RKFILDSLKYWVDEY
+341 RKFILDSLKYWVEEY
-356 KIDGFRFDLMALHD
+356 KIDGFRFDLMGLHD
-370 IKTMKAIRKELSEDI
+370 IETMKAIRKELSEDI

-391 WKAGSST
+391 WKAGPST
-398 LEDNL
+398 LEDDI

-410 SEFGKLQV
+410 SKFGKLQV

-429 KGSVFESEKGGFING
+429 KGSVFEAESGGFING
-444 GDGFEE
+444 GNGFEE

-455 IVASTNHKDID
+455 VVASTAHKDID
-466 FDKLKYSKIPWALEP
+466 FNKLKYSKIPWAIEP
-481 YQVITYASAHDNY
+481 YQVITYVSAHDNY

-502 VKPLFSK
+502 VKPLFAK

-514 MNKLAAAIVLT
+514 MNKLAAAIILT

-539 RTKKDRSGTLIE
+539 RTKKDRNGTLVE

-588 KIFKMNSTKEINDNI
+588 KIFKMNSAKDINDNI
-603 EFLTFEENLKKIVAY
+603 EFLNFEENLKNIVAY
-618 IAYGDRVNDSLGKI
+618 IAYGDRINDSLGKI

-638 NENCIE
+638 NQDYVE

-650 KFLAILDGYDIN
+650 QFMAILDGDDIN
-662 EKGIYRINNNIISIK
+662 EKGLYKINNSIINVK
-677 PISALIVRY
+677 PLSALIVRY
-686 L
+686 V

>member
-1 MYLNP
+1 MDSFFS
-6 KVKDKYKN
+6 KDH
-14 IDFLEYN
+14 
-21 WLMGGYAM
+21 
-29 DDFYDKDNIKNFDE
+29 IKEFDE

-48 GELGAIYNNK
+48 DELGTIYNNR
-58 KTLFKLW
+58 KTTFKIW
-65 APLAES
+65 APLADS

-80 GYNYTSNSKKTMKM
+80 GYDYRSDAKEVIKMKY
-94 EYKRKGLWQLEVEG
+94 EEKGVWKLEVKG
-108 NLNGEFY
+108 DLNGEFY
-115 NYVIDRNG
+115 NYI
-123 IKKEVVDPYA
+123 IKRSGVSKEVIDPYA
-133 KAVGVNGKRGMV
+133 KAVGVNGERGMV
-145 IDLEQTNP
+145 IDLNQTNP
-153 IGWNNHAIPKLKST
+153 IGWDTHTIPKLNSV

-180 TIDNNSGVDN
+180 TIDNNSGINN
-190 EIKGKFKGFYSDTS
+190 EIKGKFKGFCAEPS
-204 TNSKKIKTG
+204 TNKGKIKTG

-232 YKTVDER
+232 YKTIDER
-239 YFSEE
+239 YFNEE

-280 LKLHENGFKVVM
+280 MKLHENGFKVVM

-298 TADTED
+298 TADTEN

-319 MDGSFSNGSGCGNEL
+319 EDGSFSNGSGCGNEI
-334 ASERYMV
+334 ASERAMV
-341 RKFILDSLKYWVDEY
+341 RKFILDSLKYWVEEY
-356 KIDGFRFDLMALHD
+356 KIDGFRFDLMGLHD
-370 IKTMKAIRKELSEDI
+370 IETMKAIRKELSEDI

-391 WKAGSST
+391 WKAGPST
-398 LEDNL
+398 LEDDI

-410 SEFGKLQV
+410 SKFGKLQV
-418 GAFSDDIRDAI
+418 GAFSDDIRDSI
-429 KGSVFESEKGGFING
+429 KGSVFEAKSGGFING
-444 GDGFEE
+444 GNGFEE

-455 IVASTNHKDID
+455 VVASTAHKDID
-466 FDKLKYSKIPWALEP
+466 FNKLKYSKIPWALEP
-481 YQVITYASAHDNY
+481 YQVITYVSAHDNY

-509 SDRIK
+509 LDRIK
-514 MNKLAAAIVLT
+514 MNKLAAAIILT

-539 RTKKDRSGTLIE
+539 RTKKDRNGTLVE

-588 KIFKMNSTKEINDNI
+588 KIFKMNSAKDINDNI
-603 EFLTFEENLKKIVAY
+603 EFLNFEENLKNIVAY
-618 IAYGDRVNDSLGKI
+618 IAYGDRINDSLGKI

-638 NENCIE
+638 NQDYVE

-650 KFLAILDGYDIN
+650 QFMAILDGDDIN
-662 EKGIYRINNNIISIK
+662 EKGLYKINNSIINVK
-677 PISALIVRY
+677 PLSALIVRY
-686 L
+686 V

>member
-1 MYLNP
+1 MDSFFS
-6 KVKDKYKN
+6 KDHVK
-14 IDFLEYN
+14 E
-21 WLMGGYAM
+21 
-29 DDFYDKDNIKNFDE
+29 FDE

-48 GELGAIYNNK
+48 DELGAIYNNR
-58 KTLFKLW
+58 KTTFKIW

-80 GYNYTSNSKKTMKM
+80 GYDYRSDAKEVIKMKY
-94 EYKRKGLWQLEVEG
+94 EEKGVWKLEVKG
-108 NLNGEFY
+108 DLNGEFY
-115 NYVIDRNG
+115 NYI
-123 IKKEVVDPYA
+123 IKIGGVSKEVIDPYA
-133 KAVGVNGKRGMV
+133 KAVGVNGERGMV
-145 IDLEQTNP
+145 IDLNQTNP
-153 IGWNNHAIPKLKST
+153 IGWDTHGIPKLNSV

-180 TIDNNSGVDN
+180 TIDNNSGINN
-190 EIKGKFKGFYSDTS
+190 EIKGKFKGFCAEPSS
-204 TNSKKIKTG
+204 NKGKIKTG

-232 YKTVDER
+232 YKTIDER
-239 YFSEE
+239 YFNEE

-280 LKLHENGFKVVM
+280 MKLHENGFKVVM

-298 TADTED
+298 TADTEN

-319 MDGSFSNGSGCGNEL
+319 EEGSFSNGSGCGNEI
-334 ASERYMV
+334 ASERAMV
-341 RKFILDSLKYWVDEY
+341 RKFILDSLKYWVEEY
-356 KIDGFRFDLMALHD
+356 KIDGFRFDLMGLHD
-370 IKTMKAIRKELSEDI
+370 IETMKVIRKELSEDI

-391 WKAGSST
+391 WKAGPST
-398 LEDNL
+398 LEDDI

-410 SEFGKLQV
+410 SKLGKLQV
-418 GAFSDDIRDAI
+418 GVFSDDIRDAI
-429 KGSVFESEKGGFING
+429 KGSVFEAESGGFING
-444 GDGFEE
+444 GNGFEE

-455 IVASTNHKDID
+455 VVASTAHKDID
-466 FDKLKYSKIPWALEP
+466 FNKLKYSKIPWAIEP
-481 YQVITYASAHDNY
+481 YQVITYVSAHDNH

-514 MNKLAAAIVLT
+514 MNKLAAAIILT

-539 RTKKDRSGTLIE
+539 RTKKDRNGTLVE

-588 KIFKMNSTKEINDNI
+588 KIFKMNSAKDINDNI
-603 EFLTFEENLKKIVAY
+603 EFLNFEENLKNVVAY
-618 IAYGDRVNDSLGKI
+618 IAYGDRINDSLGKI

-638 NENCIE
+638 NQHHVE

-650 KFLAILDGYDIN
+650 QFMAILDGDDIN
-662 EKGIYRINNNIISIK
+662 EKGLYKINNSIINIK
-677 PISALIVRY
+677 PLSALIVRY
-686 L
+686 V